1 EWWTKVQSGKDKE
14 VDNPSKF
21 RQRFKKKY
29 KNLYLPDDW
38 PNPVVRDAYHHPT
51 IDESTEAFS
60 WALPDIEGLRTFLS
74 EELGWS
80 RNKVDETLL
89 PIIKR
94 VGQRGRPNA
103 INKQSNLNSF
113 FDITA
118 GVGSYAPKQK
128 QAYASK
134 RLQKVVSDFR
144 KKGKGK
150 ESATNTEDD
159 LDDVKPAGTSKRKSS
174 TKAKSRAR
182 APNTKAN
189 ASRKKRRIAEE
200 EEEEEEAEAAEG
212 SSPSEDDPPE
222 KPKPRPRPRPRRANK
237 RAPYNNDN
245 NEGGAEQPGSDS
257 SGSNYS
263 DSRSG
268 KKKAVN

>member
-1 EWWTKVQSGKDKE
+1 M
-14 VDNPSKF
+14 
-21 RQRFKKKY
+21 
-29 KNLYLPDDW
+29 
-38 PNPVVRDAYHHPT
+38 
-51 IDESTEAFS
+51 
-60 WALPDIEGLRTFLS
+60 
-74 EELGWS
+74 
-80 RNKVDETLL
+80 
-89 PIIKR
+89 
-94 VGQRGRPNA
+94 GQRGRPNA

-144 KKGKGK
+144 KKGNGK

-159 LDDVKPAGTSKRKSS
+159 LDDGKATGTSKRKSS
-174 TKAKSRAR
+174 RKAKSRAR
-182 APNTKAN
+182 EPNTKAST
-189 ASRKKRRIAEE
+189 SRKKRRIAEE
-200 EEEEEEAEAAEG
+200 EEEEAEEG

-222 KPKPRPRPRPRRANK
+222 KPKSRPRPRPRRANK
-237 RAPYNNDN
+237 RAIHNNDN
-245 NEGGAEQPGSDS
+245 NEGGAEQPGSGS